1 VVAREVRF
9 WMKEKVREGVPIAR
23 VAREY
28 GVSRQT
34 VYNVLAAASA
44 PARERKSRGSKLDPF
59 KSHIEGRLSRFDLPA
74 TTLFDEVR
82 QRGYSGQLTTV
93 KDFVRDVKATAVK
106 EVIARFETEP
116 GVQAQ
121 VDWGEC
127 GTVVEGGERKKLYV
141 FVFVLGFS
149 RMLFA
154 RFTTSTRQP
163 LLLAC
168 LREAFERL
176 GVPRELVLDNMK
188 TAVDR
193 HVLGEEVR
201 FNRAFLDFC
210 EHYGARPVA
219 CPPYWPRAKGKVES
233 AVQYL
238 KGSFLTGRSFT
249 DLADLNEQLATWL
262 DRVANTRVH
271 GTTKERPIDRF
282 AIEQAT
288 LRPAAASPVFDT
300 RELLIRRVHS
310 DSHVRVNGVAYSV
323 PPHLAGRSV
332 HVRVQQ
338 LAPTQPFEVLHAGA
352 VVASHQIAALG
363 PVTLPEHARAIR
375 EHTRHR
381 PATAPKARYEQLPA
395 PATLGLP
402 LVPLVQTPSLS
413 HYERLAEAS

>member
-1 VVAREVRF
+1 
-9 WMKEKVREGVPIAR
+9 MKEKVKEGVPIAR

-34 VYNVLAAASA
+34 IYNLLAAQAS
-44 PARERKSRGSKLDPF
+44 PARERQPRGSKLDPF
-59 KSHIEGRLSRFDLPA
+59 KSHIVARLANFDLPA

-82 QRGYSGQLTTV
+82 QRGYAGRLTTV
-93 KDFVRDVKATAVK
+93 KDFVREIKAEAVR
-106 EVIARFETEP
+106 EVIARFETDP

-127 GTVVEGGERKKLYV
+127 GTIVEGGERRKLYV
-141 FVFVLGFS
+141 FVFVLGYS

-163 LLLAC
+163 VLLGC

-176 GVPRELVLDNMK
+176 GVPRELLLDNMR

-193 HVLGEEVR
+193 NVHGEDVR
-201 FNRAFLDFC
+201 YNRAFLDFC
-210 EHYGARPVA
+210 EHFGARPVA

-233 AVQYL
+233 GVQYL

-249 DLADLNEQLATWL
+249 DVADLNAQLDAWL
-262 DRVANTRVH
+262 DRVANTRKH

-282 AIEQAT
+282 ELEQDA
-288 LRPAAASPVFDT
+288 LRAAAAVPAFDT
-300 RELLIRRVHS
+300 RELLIRKVHA
-310 DSHVRVNGVAYSV
+310 DAHVRVAGVAYSV
-323 PPHLAGRSV
+323 PPRLAGRSV

-338 LAPTQPFEVLHAGA
+338 LTLAQPYDALHDGE
-352 VVASHQIAALG
+352 VVASHQLAHRG

-375 EHTRHR
+375 ERAGRR
-381 PATAPKARYEQLPA
+381 PTASPKPRFEQVLDSA
-395 PATLGLP
+395 PFGLP
-402 LVPLVQTPSLS
+402 LAPLVQTPSLS
-413 HYERLAEAS
+413 RYERLADPS